1 MAPGNQLTVQ
11 KYMQKLENLKL
22 SRGQD
27 IGAYIQ
33 HSATKLPPQHISG
46 FYWIGNTGLAIIN
59 AECGKLFT
67 CLEFKKR
74 KYRT

>member
-1 MAPGNQLTVQ
+1 
-11 KYMQKLENLKL
+11 L

-27 IGAYIQ
+27 IGAYVQ

-46 FYWIGNTGLAIIN
+46 FYWIANTGLAIVN

-67 CLEFKKR
+67 YLEFRRGNTEPEKASGLLMI
-74 KYRT
+74 Y